1 MKQVFLYTHSH
12 WDREWYREF
21 EEFRL
26 RLVEVVNDIL
36 TKIQLN
42 ELPSFYFDG
51 QTAALEDYLQIHPEN
66 KSLIQK
72 LINEKKLFIG
82 PFYCSADSF
91 LVSAEFL
98 IRNLFI
104 GLEYSKTFGC
114 KDFIGYLSDTF
125 GHSLSMNEILNSFDI
140 HYAML
145 WRGLGNL
152 PSEFI
157 WKNIY
162 VTYLIQGY
170 FQDFLSINEN
180 YDKKAELLKKYLD
193 KIAEKS
199 SNAILLPCGA
209 DHLKVADNIKNQL
222 QEINKRLKNYE
233 IKLSNPFEYLNAV
246 KNNYKMTVNH
256 EFLDASKNFL
266 LKGVYSSR
274 IYQKQL
280 NAITQWELSRI
291 SEPLASIYNILNLT
305 KNWQKELDY
314 AYKTIIKNHAHD
326 SIYGCSIDP
335 VHKDVAQRFAHALQ
349 ISQGIKKR
357 VIRDISENCDEL
369 KFINLSNFNY
379 NGLVEIETE
388 KTLPPKYN
396 AQLVSKRKAFPD
408 KKLFDPAEI
417 PITEDIT
424 TIKKYLIEV
433 KNLKPFTMSETL
445 INKTRKNKISHNS
458 IENDDILLK
467 INYGQITLKDKK
479 TNKVYKNFIEITDKA
494 DIGDSYNFGALKND
508 KPILATPVSSKI
520 LKNGHLKSVLRVI
533 FEINIPK
540 SSSIKTLTRSKKT
553 IKHKIIADIS
563 VSNLEPQINFEL
575 NWNNKSK
582 NHLLQ
587 IRFNLENDIN
597 KTFSEDTIGIVERE
611 FDPTY
616 NIYDYIP
623 AKKGIELKTNIAPMQ
638 RFVWA
643 QNCGIV
649 TKGLNEY
656 EVYKN
661 TLNLT
666 LLRSTELISEPK
678 NPCRGTPAGPPI
690 TCPDLQCLGQ
700 NYAKFCIRFCQKP
713 SQLYQTAELFYG
725 SIIPLFSQ
733 IENISPFNIKNS
745 NILIQALKLDKQEN
759 LIIRL
764 VNISN
769 NDELLNLESKFK
781 KVWICNSQEEI
792 LYPYKTAIKIK
803 SKSLVT
809 LKCQK

>member
-1 MKQVFLYTHSH
+1 MVNGFIILFGLTMLYLAATSRIIAHIRLLIVQGVLLFLICCCGAEHMNLLNFAFLTVETLIFKSIVIPAFLYKVLKKTHSNRDVAANIPH
-12 WDREWYREF
+12 
-21 EEFRL
+21 
-26 RLVEVVNDIL
+26 
-36 TKIQLN
+36 
-42 ELPSFYFDG
+42 FYC
-51 QTAALEDYLQIHPEN
+51 
-66 KSLIQK
+66 
-72 LINEKKLFIG
+72 LFIASIILLAG
-82 PFYCSADSF
+82 F
-91 LVSAEFL
+91 LVS
-98 IRNLFI
+98 
-104 GLEYSKTFGC
+104 
-114 KDFIGYLSDTF
+114 
-125 GHSLSMNEILNSFDI
+125 
-140 HYAML
+140 
-145 WRGLGNL
+145 
-152 PSEFI
+152 
-157 WKNIY
+157 
-162 VTYLIQGY
+162 
-170 FQDFLSINEN
+170 N
-180 YDKKAELLKKYLD
+180 YY
-193 KIAEKS
+193 
-199 SNAILLPCGA
+199 
-209 DHLKVADNIKNQL
+209 
-222 QEINKRLKNYE
+222 
-233 IKLSNPFEYLNAV
+233 
-246 KNNYKMTVNH
+246 
-256 EFLDASKNFL
+256 
-266 LKGVYSSR
+266 
-274 IYQKQL
+274 
-280 NAITQWELSRI
+280 
-291 SEPLASIYNILNLT
+291 
-305 KNWQKELDY
+305 
-314 AYKTIIKNHAHD
+314 
-326 SIYGCSIDP
+326 
-335 VHKDVAQRFAHALQ
+335 
-349 ISQGIKKR
+349 
-357 VIRDISENCDEL
+357 
-369 KFINLSNFNY
+369 
-379 NGLVEIETE
+379 
-388 KTLPPKYN
+388 
-396 AQLVSKRKAFPD
+396 
-408 KKLFDPAEI
+408 
-417 PITEDIT
+417 
-424 TIKKYLIEV
+424 
-433 KNLKPFTMSETL
+433 
-445 INKTRKNKISHNS
+445 
-458 IENDDILLK
+458 
-467 INYGQITLKDKK
+467 
-479 TNKVYKNFIEITDKA
+479 
-494 DIGDSYNFGALKND
+494 
-508 KPILATPVSSKI
+508 VSSMKLI
-520 LKNGHLKSVLRVI
+520 SPIFFGVSVATIVI
-533 FEINIPK
+533 SLWLI
-540 SSSIKTLTRSKKT
+540 T